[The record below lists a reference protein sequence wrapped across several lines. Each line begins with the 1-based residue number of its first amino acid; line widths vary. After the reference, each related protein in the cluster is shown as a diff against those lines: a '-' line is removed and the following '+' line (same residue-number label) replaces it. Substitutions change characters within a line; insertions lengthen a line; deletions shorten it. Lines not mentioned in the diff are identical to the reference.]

1 MVMTHIFVAVIIDLA
16 LSENVGEGE
25 HSFFIVW
32 SKVQLRQGQQHNTP
46 KFVMSHFGCLWV
58 ILVHL
63 VQVKRT
69 YVSYNLNKVGD
80 KWEKILGFDM
90 GVWSHAEEKR
100 WVYHT

>member
-46 KFVMSHFGCLWV
+46 KFVMSHFGCL
-58 ILVHL
+58 
-63 VQVKRT
+63 
-69 YVSYNLNKVGD
+69 
-80 KWEKILGFDM
+80 
-90 GVWSHAEEKR
+90 
-100 WVYHT
+100 